1 MTEYRVVFEPAGD
14 GSWSAYSI
22 DLPGVFASGADR
34 AEVEANMRIALSLHL
49 EELHRRGQ
57 SSPPPESETAVI
69 SV

>member
-34 AEVEANMRIALSLHL
+34 VEVEANMKAALELHL
-49 EELHRRGQ
+49 EELQRRGA
-57 SSPPPESETAVI
+57 SPPSQQSETAVI
-69 SV
+69 AV